1 MTCRNCGRPR
11 VNRPRGLCW
20 TCYYKPSIRDRFPSQ
35 SKFGRRGVADFCGCG
50 AIPMEP
56 TAATPG
62 TAEKVAILEQRAR
75 MHQQL
80 WHPQD
85 A

>member
-1 MTCRNCGRPR
+1 MKCRHCGRPR

-20 TCYYKPSIRDRFPSQ
+20 TCYYQPEIRARYPST
-35 SKFGRRGVADFCGCG
+35 SKFGRRGLDDFYGCG
-50 AIPMEP
+50 KPPASP
-56 TAATPG
+56 TMAQPG
-62 TAEKVAILEQRAR
+62 TAAKVAILEQRAR
-75 MHQQL
+75 LRQQL